1 MRPPQKQLRRDWSTE
16 TDYGAATIEV
26 SVFESINN
34 KLSILE
40 LLHADIKDLKASL
53 EYSQS
58 QIETLQIEN
67 KELKLTVNT
76 LSAQVHTISSQNKN
90 LKETILDIQCRSM
103 RDNLI
108 FTGITKQTQENPEN
122 AIKEFMHSALKLSQN
137 NTGRPR
143 PIIAKF

>member
-1 MRPPQKQLRRDWSTE
+1 MSPPQKQLRRDWSRE
-16 TDYGAATIEV
+16 TDDGATTIEV
-26 SVFESINN
+26 SVLESINN

-76 LSAQVHTISSQNKN
+76 LSAQVHTISSENKN

-103 RDNLI
+103 RNNLI
-108 FTGITKQTQENPEN
+108 FTGITEQTQENPEN
-122 AIKEFMHSALKLSQN
+122 AIKEFMHSALKLTQDAIN
-137 NTGRPR
+137 NIT
-143 PIIAKF
+143 FH